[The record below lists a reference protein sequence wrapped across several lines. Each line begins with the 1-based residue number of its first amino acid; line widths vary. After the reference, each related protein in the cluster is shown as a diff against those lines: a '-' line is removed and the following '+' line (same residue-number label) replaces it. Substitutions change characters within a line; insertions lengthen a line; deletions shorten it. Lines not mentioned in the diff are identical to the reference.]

1 MRGININMRNYLQEN
16 NTMFA
21 FNIWDLNSAQSVIDA
36 AAVEH
41 QNIILQTSAGLYS
54 KLPHK
59 QLREF
64 VSSYQKEKS
73 IKVWLHLDHCKSE
86 DMIMDAIKNG
96 WDSVMIDA
104 SAKPV
109 DENIEITN
117 RITKYAHEN
126 NILVEAEVGQVI
138 GVEDDIC
145 VMEAAVAS
153 RLDVK
158 RFIENTNV
166 DMLAVAF
173 GNAHGVYK
181 GEPELHYDLVE
192 YTTSISDTPF
202 VVHGGSG
209 LSTEVLER
217 LIKIP
222 NVKKI
227 NISTEVKIA
236 YRDGIVSAYQQGF
249 MNENG
254 FQAIKVNNFIDESI
268 QRLVIDKLK
277 LLR

>member
-145 VMEAAVAS
+145 VMEAAVAT

-181 GEPELHYDLVE
+181 VNRSYIMIWWSIPLQYRTRHLLYMVE
-192 YTTSISDTPF
+192 VD
-202 VVHGGSG
+202 
-209 LSTEVLER
+209 
-217 LIKIP
+217 
-222 NVKKI
+222 
-227 NISTEVKIA
+227 
-236 YRDGIVSAYQQGF
+236 
-249 MNENG
+249 
-254 FQAIKVNNFIDESI
+254 
-268 QRLVIDKLK
+268 
-277 LLR
+277 